1 MYKSASLTSTFLEE
15 ALNFPAVLPPANFYG
30 ESHSF
35 YADSSNKLNKPS
47 ENWDSFCQAIF
58 V

>member
-35 YADSSNKLNKPS
+35 YGDASTKLNKPS
-47 ENWDSFCQAIF
+47 ENWDSFC
-58 V
+58 